1 MSDGPRGVD
10 VSSVEQQ
17 LGYRFTDPALL
28 VEALTHPS
36 FANEHPGAPNFQ
48 RLEFLGDAVLG
59 LCVAE
64 RLFEQHP
71 GAPESELTWRRHEI
85 VAEAP
90 LARQGRAFGL
100 AAHLRVG
107 NGVRADQDRLLADG
121 LEAIVGALYLD
132 GGLDAAA
139 AFLDR
144 MVPVTSEAPA
154 RNPVTILQE
163 RCQAAWKRLP
173 EYAYTERAE
182 ADAAIVFEVAVTLP
196 DGTRATGYGRSKP
209 SARRAAAAA
218 ALAGGAPEPS
228 AR

>member
-1 MSDGPRGVD
+1 MSEAVD
-10 VSSVEQQ
+10 VSAVEHQ
-17 LGYRFTDPALL
+17 LGYRFTDRALL

-36 FANEHPGAPNFQ
+36 FAHEHPGTPHFQ

-64 RLFEQHP
+64 RLFEQHA

-90 LARQGRAFGL
+90 LARHARGFGL

-121 LEAIVGALYLD
+121 LEAIIGALYLD

-144 MVPVTSEAPA
+144 MVPVTTDAPA

-173 EYAYTERAE
+173 DYTYLERAD
-182 ADAAIVFEVAVTLP
+182 ADGEQAFEVAVTLP
-196 DGTRATGYGRSKP
+196 DGTCATGFGRSKP
-209 SARRAAAAA
+209 AARRAAAAA
-218 ALAGGAPEPS
+218 ALAGAAPEPP